1 MKTQGTSVVFKIRE
15 NILKERNMK
24 NTEMY
29 TK

>member
-1 MKTQGTSVVFKIRE
+1 MKTQGTSVVFQIRE